1 LIHIFYSLNK
11 YRASKHLFIEASAS
25 KTYISPKTLR
35 HAFFT
40 KMEKISVKNFTF
52 TFLLISALFSI
63 VFAQSGRR
71 VRTTTVSPAPQP
83 TEIQLTQ
90 QLEDNGGYSDSVPDR
105 VQLSKDQPPKLQ
117 GARNKNDKDAGNTKN
132 QTDTATQT
140 SGSEATGEDEVL
152 RIDTNLVTIP
162 VSVLDRN
169 GMYIA
174 DLQKQSF
181 KIFEN
186 GIEQEIAYFGT
197 TEQPFTVV
205 LLLDTSSSAKYKIEE
220 IQEAAISF
228 VNKLKSQDTVM
239 VISFDNGVDVLA
251 EPTNDRETLYKAI
264 RRAKFGGATSLY
276 DAVDFTLRKR
286 LNKITGRKAV
296 VLFTDGVDTSSRT
309 TYNST
314 LRIVEEADS
323 TIFPVY
329 YDTYGDNGSNGGL
342 MSSPYPPGMSMPI
355 PGTGGIRVGNSGA
368 SSREE
373 YEIGKRYLRELALRT
388 GGRVYYAKWQPRG
401 LEEAFAN
408 IAEELR
414 LQYSI
419 GYYPQDAGQNGQ
431 RKQIKVRVFRPHLV
445 VRARDSYVVG
455 AKENIPAGQKKSSK

>member
-1 LIHIFYSLNK
+1 MKKFS
-11 YRASKHLFIEASAS
+11 F
-25 KTYISPKTLR
+25 TL
-35 HAFFT
+35 
-40 KMEKISVKNFTF
+40 
-52 TFLLISALFSI
+52 LLISALFTI
-63 VFAQSGRR
+63 GFAQSGRR
-71 VRTTTVSPAPQP
+71 IRNVTASPTPQP

-90 QLEDNGGYSDSVPDR
+90 KQEDNGGYSDSVPGR
-105 VQLSKDQPPKLQ
+105 VQLAKDQPPKLQ
-117 GARNKNDKDAGNTKN
+117 GARNKSSKADGNAKN
-132 QTDTATQT
+132 QTDAARKT
-140 SGSEATGEDEVL
+140 SGNEENGEDEVL
-152 RIDTNLVTIP
+152 RIETNLVTIP

-174 DLQKQSF
+174 DLLKQNF
-181 KIFEN
+181 KIFED
-186 GIEQEIAYFGT
+186 GVEQELAYFGT

-220 IQEAAISF
+220 IQQAAISF

-239 VISFDNGVDVLA
+239 VISFDTGVDVLA

-276 DAVDFTLRKR
+276 DAVDFTIRKR

-296 VLFTDGVDTSSRT
+296 VLFTDGVDTASRA

-314 LRIVEEADS
+314 IRAIEEADS

-342 MSSPYPPGMSMPI
+342 MSSPYPPGMRMPI
-355 PGTGGIRVGNSGA
+355 PGTGGIQIGSSGA

-373 YEIGKRYLRELALRT
+373 YEIGKRYLRELALKT

-401 LEEAFAN
+401 LEEAFEN

-414 LQYSI
+414 RQYSI

-431 RKQIKVRVFRPHLV
+431 RKQVKVRINRPHLV
-445 VRARDSYVVG
+445 VRARDSYIVG
-455 AKENIPAGQKKSSK
+455 EKEKASANSTKASK